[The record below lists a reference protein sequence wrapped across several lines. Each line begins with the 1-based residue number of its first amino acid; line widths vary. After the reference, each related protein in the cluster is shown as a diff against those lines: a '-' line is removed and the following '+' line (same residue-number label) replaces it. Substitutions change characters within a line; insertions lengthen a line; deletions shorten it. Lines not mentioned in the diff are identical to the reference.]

1 MIFANYTFLKVKDA
15 LSEFDTL
22 YGIAFA
28 CYYNHTIF
36 WYKDRIMVVQSKE
49 NKGSASL
56 VELLGGTSKP
66 KNAKSNNA
74 FSQLLSS
81 FNEAGKISKSHAKK
95 TDFTAII
102 DPKAVMDTK
111 NETLVNAKSV
121 DVKPIDVKKLSA
133 KGLSE
138 LLMGKEEEAKILP
151 KELLNALSNDQ
162 VHSLIHKAKEY
173 LKNAI
178 MEKSPQLKV
187 DEKAIPKTLIGLVE
201 LAHKI
206 GIDLTQI
213 TLSTVDKDL
222 ASPLKELPT
231 PLLTKPLLEFKGP
244 HKEAPMENVK
254 GLEAIVQLLKETKLT
269 QKEEKVKE
277 KVKVK
282 EEVKE
287 EVKPSKES
295 VKTQPLQSLLKGL
308 EKAQEITAEL
318 PKEVFKELPKAVI
331 PSIHSEA
338 LSTLLRGDHEG
349 ETSQNKEEV
358 KPLNESTKTH
368 QPLKA
373 DSLEVKGKEAVQ
385 SMRHFAIDLKE
396 AAESYKPPFTR
407 LTMKLNPERL
417 GEVDVTLIQRG
428 NNVHVT
434 IQSNNTA
441 SVAFLAHNA
450 MELKTQLAQQ
460 GVTNATMNFMSNSDN
475 QQQNSQQQQ
484 QNQNRFRA
492 YASLEELQH
501 GSEELSALEI
511 IIPHYA

>member
-1 MIFANYTFLKVKDA
+1 
-15 LSEFDTL
+15 
-22 YGIAFA
+22 
-28 CYYNHTIF
+28 
-36 WYKDRIMVVQSKE
+36 MVVQSKE
-49 NKGSASL
+49 NKTNSSL
-56 VELLGGTSKP
+56 IELLGGSK
-66 KNAKSNNA
+66 KSTNAKEGTKPNDVFA
-74 FSQLLSS
+74 QLLTTFKDSVKS
-81 FNEAGKISKSHAKK
+81 GKSVPKKS
-95 TDFTAII
+95 DFTAVI
-102 DPKAVMDTK
+102 DPKNDSVPVSVPAVK
-111 NETLVNAKSV
+111 AKTGEQKSL
-121 DVKPIDVKKLSA
+121 DVKPIDTKTLSA
-133 KGLSE
+133 KGLAE
-138 LLMGKEEEAKILP
+138 LLIPKEDETKVFP
-151 KELLNALSNDQ
+151 KELVNVLSNDQ
-162 VHSLIHKAKEY
+162 VHSLIGKAKEY

-178 MEKSPQLKV
+178 MEKAPELKA

-206 GIDLTQI
+206 GIDLSEI
-213 TLSTVDKDL
+213 TLSTIDKDL

-244 HKEAPMENVK
+244 VKEAALENPK
-254 GLEAIVQLLKETKLT
+254 GFEAIVQLLKETKLT
-269 QKEEKVKE
+269 QKEEK
-277 KVKVK
+277 
-282 EEVKE
+282 EEL
-287 EVKPSKES
+287 KPSKES
-295 VKTQPLQSLLKGL
+295 KETVKTQPLQSLLKGL
-308 EKAQEITAEL
+308 EKIPDVAVES
-318 PKEVFKELPKAVI
+318 PKELPKAVVT
-331 PSIHSEA
+331 PVHTEA
-338 LSTLLRGDHEG
+338 LSTLLRGDY
-349 ETSQNKEEV
+349 ETETPQGKEEA
-358 KPLNESTKTH
+358 KPLSEPVKMH

-460 GVTNATMNFMSNSDN
+460 GVTNASMSFMSNSDN
-475 QQQNSQQQQ
+475 QPQNPQQQQHQ

-492 YASLEELQH
+492 YTSLEELQFNDQ
-501 GSEELSALEI
+501 ELSALEI

>member
-1 MIFANYTFLKVKDA
+1 
-15 LSEFDTL
+15 
-22 YGIAFA
+22 
-28 CYYNHTIF
+28 
-36 WYKDRIMVVQSKE
+36 MVVQSKE
-49 NKGSASL
+49 NKGTASL
-56 VELLGGTSKP
+56 VELLGGTSKL

-74 FSQLLSS
+74 FSQLLSTFHES
-81 FNEAGKISKSHAKK
+81 GKSSKAHAKK

-102 DPKAVMDTK
+102 DPKTVIDPKSLIDTK
-111 NETLVNAKSV
+111 QETPVNAKSA

-133 KGLSE
+133 KGLGE

-162 VHSLIHKAKEY
+162 VHSLINKAKEY

-178 MEKSPQLKV
+178 MEKSPQLKA

-222 ASPLKELPT
+222 VSPLKELPM

-244 HKEAPMENVK
+244 IKEGPMENTK
-254 GLEAIVQLLKETKLT
+254 GFEAIVQLLKENKLT
-269 QKEEKVKE
+269 QKEE
-277 KVKVK
+277 
-282 EEVKE
+282 KE

-295 VKTQPLQSLLKGL
+295 AKTQPLQSLLKGL
-308 EKAQEITAEL
+308 EKSSEIVVEL
-318 PKEVFKELPKAVI
+318 PKETLKELPKAVI
-331 PSIHSEA
+331 PPVHTDA

-349 ETSQNKEEV
+349 ESHQSKEEV
-358 KPLNESTKTH
+358 KPLNESAKTH

-373 DSLEVKGKEAVQ
+373 DSLEVKSKEAVQ

-407 LTMKLNPERL
+407 LTMKLNPQAL

-450 MELKTQLAQQ
+450 TELKAQLAQQ
-460 GVTNATMNFMSNSDN
+460 GITNATMNFMSGSDA
-475 QQQNSQQQQ
+475 QQQNPQQQQ
-484 QNQNRFRA
+484 QQQNQNQNRFRA

-501 GSEELSALEI
+501 SSEELSALEI

>member
-1 MIFANYTFLKVKDA
+1 
-15 LSEFDTL
+15 
-22 YGIAFA
+22 
-28 CYYNHTIF
+28 
-36 WYKDRIMVVQSKE
+36 
-49 NKGSASL
+49 
-56 VELLGGTSKP
+56 
-66 KNAKSNNA
+66 
-74 FSQLLSS
+74 
-81 FNEAGKISKSHAKK
+81 
-95 TDFTAII
+95 
-102 DPKAVMDTK
+102 
-111 NETLVNAKSV
+111 
-121 DVKPIDVKKLSA
+121 
-133 KGLSE
+133 
-138 LLMGKEEEAKILP
+138 
-151 KELLNALSNDQ
+151 
-162 VHSLIHKAKEY
+162 
-173 LKNAI
+173 
-178 MEKSPQLKV
+178 
-187 DEKAIPKTLIGLVE
+187 
-201 LAHKI
+201 
-206 GIDLTQI
+206 
-213 TLSTVDKDL
+213 VDKDL

-277 KVKVK
+277 
-282 EEVKE
+282 EVKE

-318 PKEVFKELPKAVI
+318 PKEALKELPKAVI

-475 QQQNSQQQQ
+475 QQQTSQQQQ
-484 QNQNRFRA
+484 QQQNENRFRA

>member
-1 MIFANYTFLKVKDA
+1 
-15 LSEFDTL
+15 
-22 YGIAFA
+22 
-28 CYYNHTIF
+28 
-36 WYKDRIMVVQSKE
+36 MVVQSKE
-49 NKGSASL
+49 NKTSDSL
-56 VELLGGTSKP
+56 AQLLGGTPKS

-74 FSQLLSS
+74 FAQLLST
-81 FNEAGKISKSHAKK
+81 FNESGKNNKTNAKK

-102 DPKAVMDTK
+102 DPKALIDTK
-111 NETLVNAKSV
+111 NEALVNAKSA
-121 DVKPIDVKKLSA
+121 DIKPIDTKKLNA
-133 KGLSE
+133 KGLGE

-151 KELLNALSNDQ
+151 KELLDALSNDQ

-178 MEKSPQLKV
+178 MEKSPQLKA

-206 GIDLTQI
+206 GIDLTEI

-231 PLLTKPLLEFKGP
+231 PLLTKPLLDFKGP
-244 HKEAPMENVK
+244 LKEAALENTK
-254 GLEAIVQLLKETKLT
+254 GFEAIVQLLKEAKPA
-269 QKEEKVKE
+269 Q
-277 KVKVK
+277 
-282 EEVKE
+282 E

-295 VKTQPLQSLLKGL
+295 SKTQPLQSLLKGL
-308 EKAQEITAEL
+308 EKASEIVAEL
-318 PKEVFKELPKAVI
+318 PKEASKELPKAVI
-331 PSIHSEA
+331 PAVHTDA
-338 LSTLLRGDHEG
+338 LSTLLRGEHEG
-349 ETSQNKEEV
+349 EMHQSKEEV

-450 MELKTQLAQQ
+450 TELKAQLAQQ
-460 GVTNATMNFMSNSDN
+460 GVTNATMNFMSGSDT
-475 QQQNSQQQQ
+475 QQQNPQQQQQQ

-501 GSEELSALEI
+501 SAEELSALEI

>member
-1 MIFANYTFLKVKDA
+1 
-15 LSEFDTL
+15 
-22 YGIAFA
+22 
-28 CYYNHTIF
+28 
-36 WYKDRIMVVQSKE
+36 MVVQSKE
-49 NKGSASL
+49 NKTSDSL
-56 VELLGGTSKP
+56 AQLLGGTPKS

-74 FSQLLSS
+74 FAQLLST
-81 FNEAGKISKSHAKK
+81 FNESGKSSKTNAKK

-102 DPKAVMDTK
+102 DPKALIDTK
-111 NETLVNAKSV
+111 KETLVNAKSA
-121 DVKPIDVKKLSA
+121 DIKPIDTKKLNA
-133 KGLSE
+133 KGLGE

-151 KELLNALSNDQ
+151 KELLDALSNDQ

-178 MEKSPQLKV
+178 MEKSPQLKA

-206 GIDLTQI
+206 GIDLTEI

-222 ASPLKELPT
+222 ANPLKELPI
-231 PLLTKPLLEFKGP
+231 PLLTKPLLDFKGP
-244 HKEAPMENVK
+244 LKEAALENTK
-254 GLEAIVQLLKETKLT
+254 GFEAIVQLLKETKLT
-269 QKEEKVKE
+269 QKEEKTEKE
-277 KVKVK
+277 D
-282 EEVKE
+282 
-287 EVKPSKES
+287 VKPSKEFT
-295 VKTQPLQSLLKGL
+295 KTQPLQSLLKGL
-308 EKAQEITAEL
+308 EKASEIVAEL
-318 PKEVFKELPKAVI
+318 PKEASKELPKTVI
-331 PSIHSEA
+331 PAVHTDA
-338 LSTLLRGDHEG
+338 LSTLLRGEYEG
-349 ETSQNKEEV
+349 ETHQSKEEV

-450 MELKTQLAQQ
+450 TELKAQLAQQ
-460 GVTNATMNFMSNSDN
+460 GVTNATMNFMSGSDA
-475 QQQNSQQQQ
+475 QQQNPQQQQQQ

-501 GSEELSALEI
+501 SAEELSALEI

>member
-1 MIFANYTFLKVKDA
+1 
-15 LSEFDTL
+15 
-22 YGIAFA
+22 
-28 CYYNHTIF
+28 
-36 WYKDRIMVVQSKE
+36 MVVQSKE
-49 NKGSASL
+49 NKTSTSL
-56 VELLGGTSKP
+56 AELLGGTPKS

-74 FSQLLSS
+74 FAQLLST
-81 FNEAGKISKSHAKK
+81 FNESGKSSKTGTKK

-102 DPKAVMDTK
+102 DPKQ
-111 NETLVNAKSV
+111 ETVVNAKSA
-121 DVKPIDVKKLSA
+121 DIKPIDTKKLNA

-151 KELLNALSNDQ
+151 KELLDALSNDQ

-178 MEKSPQLKV
+178 MEKSPQLKA
-187 DEKAIPKTLIGLVE
+187 DEKAIPKTLMGLVE

-206 GIDLTQI
+206 GIDLTEI

-231 PLLTKPLLEFKGP
+231 PLLTKPLLDFKGP
-244 HKEAPMENVK
+244 LKEATLENTK
-254 GLEAIVQLLKETKLT
+254 GFEAIVQLLKEAKPA
-269 QKEEKVKE
+269 QEEA
-277 KVKVK
+277 
-282 EEVKE
+282 
-287 EVKPSKES
+287 KPSKES
-295 VKTQPLQSLLKGL
+295 SKTQPLQSLLKGL
-308 EKAQEITAEL
+308 EKASEIVAEL
-318 PKEVFKELPKAVI
+318 PKEASKELPKAVI
-331 PSIHSEA
+331 PAVHIDA
-338 LSTLLRGDHEG
+338 LNTLLRGEHEG
-349 ETSQNKEEV
+349 ETHHSKEEV

-450 MELKTQLAQQ
+450 TELKAQLAQQ
-460 GVTNATMNFMSNSDN
+460 GVTNATMNFMSGSDN
-475 QQQNSQQQQ
+475 QQQNSQQQQQQ

-501 GSEELSALEI
+501 STEELSALEI

>member
-1 MIFANYTFLKVKDA
+1 
-15 LSEFDTL
+15 
-22 YGIAFA
+22 
-28 CYYNHTIF
+28 
-36 WYKDRIMVVQSKE
+36 MVVQSKE
-49 NKGSASL
+49 TKTSTSL
-56 VELLGGTSKP
+56 AELLGGTSKP
-66 KNAKSNNA
+66 KNAKSSNA
-74 FSQLLSS
+74 FAQLLST
-81 FNEAGKISKSHAKK
+81 FNESGKSSKAGGKK
-95 TDFTAII
+95 TNFTAII
-102 DPKAVMDTK
+102 DPKTVMDTNK
-111 NETLVNAKSV
+111 ETLVTSKSA

-133 KGLSE
+133 KGLGE

-178 MEKSPQLKV
+178 MEQSPQLKT
-187 DEKAIPKTLIGLVE
+187 DEKALPKTLLGLVE

-231 PLLTKPLLEFKGP
+231 PLLTKPLLDFKAP
-244 HKEAPMENVK
+244 IKEAPLESAK
-254 GLEAIVQLLKETKLT
+254 GFEAIVQLLKEAKPA
-269 QKEEKVKE
+269 Q
-277 KVKVK
+277 
-282 EEVKE
+282 E

-295 VKTQPLQSLLKGL
+295 SKTQPLQSLLKGL
-308 EKAQEITAEL
+308 EKASEIISEL
-318 PKEVFKELPKAVI
+318 PKETSKELPKAII
-331 PSIHSEA
+331 PAVHTDA
-338 LSTLLRGDHEG
+338 LNTLLRGDHEG
-349 ETSQNKEEV
+349 ETHQSKEEV

-407 LTMKLNPERL
+407 LTMKLNPQAL

-450 MELKTQLAQQ
+450 TELKAQLTQQ
-460 GVTNATMNFMSNSDN
+460 GVTNATMNFMAGSDN
-475 QQQNSQQQQ
+475 QPQNPQQQQQQ

-492 YASLEELQH
+492 YQSLEELQH
-501 GSEELSALEI
+501 NTEELSALEI

>member
-1 MIFANYTFLKVKDA
+1 
-15 LSEFDTL
+15 
-22 YGIAFA
+22 
-28 CYYNHTIF
+28 
-36 WYKDRIMVVQSKE
+36 MVVQSKE
-49 NKGSASL
+49 NKNNSSL
-56 VELLGGTSKP
+56 IELLGGSNNSTNAK
-66 KNAKSNNA
+66 KGAKSNDA
-74 FSQLLSS
+74 FAQLLTTLKDSVKS
-81 FNEAGKISKSHAKK
+81 GKSVAKK
-95 TDFTAII
+95 SDFTAVI
-102 DPKAVMDTK
+102 DPKKDSS
-111 NETLVNAKSV
+111 LVVNVKSA
-121 DVKPIDVKKLSA
+121 DIKPIDTKKLSA
-133 KGLSE
+133 QGLAE
-138 LLMGKEEEAKILP
+138 LLSGKDEETKVFP
-151 KELLNALSNDQ
+151 KELVNVLSNDQ
-162 VHSLIHKAKEY
+162 VHSLIGKAKEY

-178 MEKSPQLKV
+178 MEKAPELKA

-206 GIDLTQI
+206 GIDLSEI

-231 PLLTKPLLEFKGP
+231 PLLTKPLLDFKGP
-244 HKEAPMENVK
+244 VKEATLENPK
-254 GLEAIVQLLKETKLT
+254 GFEAIIQLLKEAKPA
-269 QKEEKVKE
+269 Q
-277 KVKVK
+277 
-282 EEVKE
+282 E

-295 VKTQPLQSLLKGL
+295 SKTQPLQSLLKGL
-308 EKAQEITAEL
+308 EKASESVAEL
-318 PKEVFKELPKAVI
+318 PKEALKELPKALI
-331 PSIHSEA
+331 PAVHADA
-338 LSTLLRGDHEG
+338 LSNLLRGNIES
-349 ETSQNKEEV
+349 ETPQTKEEI

-450 MELKTQLAQQ
+450 TELKAQLAQQ
-460 GVTNATMNFMSNSDN
+460 GVTNATMNFMAGSDN
-475 QQQNSQQQQ
+475 QPQNPQQQQQQ
-484 QNQNRFRA
+484 QNQNRFRT

-501 GSEELSALEI
+501 SSEELSALEI